1 MSGRFVT
8 AVSPVGLVGRFFL
21 IRQTDTGSY
30 RVVKP
35 LRFISEA
42 FKAEVDWKPERN
54 TVIIR
59 SAGQVKML

>member
-1 MSGRFVT
+1 MKLST
-8 AVSPVGLVGRFFL
+8 SCW
-21 IRQTDTGSY
+21 
-30 RVVKP
+30 VVVP